1 MKFVSVSLA
10 ILTSLVGFGV
20 VTANA
25 AECPAYIPAGLTVR
39 LLPDEDLTAGL
50 SSGPTILTVAADVR
64 FFPNRPPLLARGSKV
79 LASIVESKQAGRLF
93 GKARLRMTLNSILTS
108 DLCEY
113 PIDAKIIEAGRQKVE
128 ENVVFGRGHL
138 KRDIVTLLFPPTTVY
153 QLLRIPSRGPKL
165 VIDNETAM
173 TIKFMEPVSLGGGTK
188 VAAANEEVR
197 NLRARLDELEKELA
211 NIQET
216 PQLQTPPARQQRVE
230 RTPSD
235 ICFRNPASPARV
247 LVNGSKV
254 TRPIRNLTPYHVSVY
269 LNRTPITILP
279 PCFGPSMIETPPT
292 EFRLEVVASML
303 TAGGQ
308 KQIPLTVVPTENGW
322 DVVALPG
329 DTQGST
335 N

>member
-1 MKFVSVSLA
+1 MKFGSVSFTIFVSFL
-10 ILTSLVGFGV
+10 GFAAV
-20 VTANA
+20 SASA
-25 AECPAYIPAGLTVR
+25 AECPAYIPAGVTLR
-39 LLPDEDLTAGL
+39 LLPDEDLNAGV

-79 LASIVESKQAGRLF
+79 LASIVESKQAGRLI

-128 ENVVFGRGHL
+128 DNIVFGRGHV
-138 KRDIVTLLFPPTTVY
+138 KRDIVALLFPPTTVY

-165 VIDNETAM
+165 VITNETAM
-173 TIKFMEPVSLGGGTK
+173 TIKLMEPVSLGGGSK
-188 VAAANEEVR
+188 VAANEEVGV
-197 NLRARLDELEKELA
+197 LRARVDELEQSLA
-211 NIQET
+211 NIQQASGLRAS
-216 PQLQTPPARQQRVE
+216 PVLQSRIE

-235 ICFRNPASPARV
+235 VCFKGQTVPGRA
-247 LVNGSKV
+247 LVSGSKV

-269 LNRTPITILP
+269 LNQAPVTILP
-279 PCFGPSMIETPPT
+279 PCFGPSMIETPAT
-292 EFRLEVVASML
+292 EFRLEAVASML

-308 KQIPLTVVPTENGW
+308 RQVSLTVVPTETGW
-322 DVVALPG
+322 DVVALPA
-329 DTQGST
+329 DSSAST